1 MPKNKPHQ
9 TEEPENAT
17 PQVDPKDLQMA
28 ELTADLQRLQAEFI
42 NFKRRSEEE
51 RSRAMQSG
59 KEQAVVMLLPIL
71 DNLGRAIKHEPE
83 DIKEHSW
90 VKGIGAVAKQLEGQ
104 LESIGLRNIG
114 VVGEA
119 FNPNLHEAV
128 AMEDSDGDTEVIAEV
143 LQTGYIFGDFV
154 LRPAMVRVTRR

>member
-1 MPKNKPHQ
+1 MPKNKPDK
-9 TEEPENAT
+9 TE
-17 PQVDPKDLQMA
+17 DPVNTTSHIDTRDMQIA

-71 DNLGRAIKHEPE
+71 DNLDRAIKHEPE

-90 VKGIGAVAKQLEGQ
+90 VKGIGAVAKQLEAQ
-104 LESIGLRNIG
+104 LESIGLRNLG
-114 VVGEA
+114 VVGED
-119 FNPNLHEAV
+119 FDPNLHEAV
-128 AMEDSDGDTEVIAEV
+128 AMEDGDGDAEVIAEV
-143 LQTGYIFGDFV
+143 LQTGYIFGDIV